1 MILRILEYDQS
12 YRGAI
17 EAGVPAGRMGRPHEI
32 VGAALF
38 LASDASSM
46 VTGHILSVD
55 GGYVAR

>member
-1 MILRILEYDQS
+1 MILRILEYDPR
-12 YRGAI
+12 YRETIVAAI
-17 EAGVPAGRMGRPHEI
+17 PVGRMGQPHEI
-32 VGAALF
+32 VGPALF

>member
-1 MILRILEYDQS
+1 MILRILEYDPR
-12 YRGAI
+12 YRETI
-17 EAGVPAGRMGRPHEI
+17 VAGIPAGRMGQPHEI
-32 VGAALF
+32 VGPALF